1 MENRLNR
8 VMIRITLIF
17 TFVMPAVLLNSMGIV
32 ILNLVNHMG
41 VSKTA
46 ASWLEAFQGGSIIVG
61 AFVFASFIP
70 SIGYKKS
77 MIIGIIFEIA
87 ACLLMWLMPSYAMAI
102 VYYILCGLGFA
113 LVKTTI
119 FALVGLITDSP
130 SQHASN
136 ISLLEGFFMISVLS
150 GFWIYGFFM
159 DNYTWTTTFIF
170 LGFLCV
176 LNLIIV
182 LLTFI
187 DDSEVKTTGSS
198 GKKSTQI
205 IKDIKSLIRLLW
217 MPLVW
222 LFVIV
227 AFFYV
232 FIEQGVNNWL
242 PTFKTEVLCIDP
254 ALSVKVASLFAGGL
268 AVGRLLGSYIVRKI
282 SWLYVLMGGLVI
294 AFILLVSTIYFS
306 QQVTLTGQVAKTWSE
321 VPYVAYLIPLVGV
334 CIAPIYPTVCSLV
347 LSSQPKRRQSS
358 MAGLILFFSA
368 LGGTLGSN
376 IIGRL
381 FGIFGGLTA
390 IKVPLVPMVI
400 IFIVLIPFYKV
411 VTKIQKRK
419 NNG

>member
-8 VMIRITLIF
+8 VMLRITLIF

-77 MIIGIIFEIA
+77 MVIGIIFEIV

-113 LVKTTI
+113 LIKTTI

-150 GFWIYGFFM
+150 GFWVYGFFM

-170 LGFLCV
+170 LGLVCV

-187 DDSEVKTTGSS
+187 DDSEVKTKGSS
-198 GKKSTQI
+198 GKKSTQM
-205 IKDIKSLIRLLW
+205 IKDMKSMIRLLW

-282 SWLYVLMGGLVI
+282 NWLYVLMGGLVI
-294 AFILLVSTIYFS
+294 AFILLVCTIYFS
-306 QQVTLTGQVAKTWSE
+306 QQITLTGQVAKTWSE

-334 CIAPIYPTVCSLV
+334 CIAPIYPTICSLV

-400 IFIVLIPFYKV
+400 IFIVLIPFYRV